1 MSWFSTFSKI
11 KVTQTPYL
19 SEFRVYSKYIPP
31 VGSPCGQV
39 GSTSDKNIS
48 WKTSTFSS
56 ITVYQK
62 AVKVEFRWKDGQ
74 NHVVNSSWCAFED
87 QRTQYLPGNVDM
99 KISDLSFVFS
109 VTQPVVEDARD
120 LSIQIPYPSEA
131 RMSSRDHNVHSVPSL
146 STLSVETELLQALLQ
161 TMLSAKNKTSQTI
174 RFASILS
181 LSNILTVIMSLLV
194 TLSNV
199 LQFRY

>member
-1 MSWFSTFSKI
+1 
-11 KVTQTPYL
+11 
-19 SEFRVYSKYIPP
+19 
-31 VGSPCGQV
+31 
-39 GSTSDKNIS
+39 
-48 WKTSTFSS
+48 
-56 ITVYQK
+56 
-62 AVKVEFRWKDGQ
+62 
-74 NHVVNSSWCAFED
+74 
-87 QRTQYLPGNVDM
+87 M